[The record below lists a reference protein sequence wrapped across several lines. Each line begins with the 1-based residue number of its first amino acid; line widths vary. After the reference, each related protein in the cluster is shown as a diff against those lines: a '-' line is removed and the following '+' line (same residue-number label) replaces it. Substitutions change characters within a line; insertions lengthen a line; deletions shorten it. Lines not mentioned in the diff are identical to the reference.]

1 MADIQAN
8 VMDIREFVNIQVI
21 KHFSGEIH
29 KCMIYCSFVQAQYE
43 NSAVAALDRC
53 KEFLSSGKFSMVRQV
68 LCCTVLYFTVLYCT
82 GVAGRRVRLHGGAPR
97 QAGPVPTRPRAAPGK
112 AVTIVALIEVSTLE
126 RETNLREV

>member
-8 VMDIREFVNIQVI
+8 VMDIREFVNIQVA
-21 KHFSGEIH
+21 KQFSGGSH
-29 KCMIYCSFVQAQYE
+29 KCMKYSIPVPVQAQYE
-43 NSAVAALDRC
+43 NSAAAALDRC

-97 QAGPVPTRPRAAPGK
+97 QAGPVPPRPRAAPGNT
-112 AVTIVALIEVSTLE
+112 VTSSIGVSTLE
-126 RETNLREV
+126 LQTNLREV